1 MAVGHAL
8 LYESKCCAFRKN
20 HSRKMGEA
28 EMRMLRCMTGH
39 TLKGKIQSENTRKE
53 LGVANI
59 EKKMKDNR
67 LRYFC
72 MCKDRELKKKK
83 EYRKLEL

>member
-1 MAVGHAL
+1 MSWCLVCEKPL
-8 LYESKCCAFRKN
+8 VTTKQYLQITLFRTCC
-20 HSRKMGEA
+20 
-28 EMRMLRCMTGH
+28 H
-39 TLKGKIQSENTRKE
+39 TLRDKIPKKDIIKG
-53 LGVANI
+53 LGVTNF